1 MGIGLIDIEANDCI
15 MLWAHQSL
23 TGKELDLRNKSMADF
38 YISVVKRY
46 KKKLFFS
53 NDISLS
59 GDEVLAYYRIRFKI
73 EFCYYDKYIV
83 MRSKESP
90 CSICAYNSTSYNITS
105 HKDFA

>member
-1 MGIGLIDIEANDCI
+1 MNHVLEIMGIGLIDIDANDCI

-73 EFCYYDKYIV
+73 EFCYRDAKG
-83 MRSKESP
+83 
-90 CSICAYNSTSYNITS
+90 
-105 HKDFA
+105 